1 MPPPSLVNKREQVL
15 LVRGKRYRVM
25 KLLGKGGSS
34 RVYEAFDEEKNT
46 VVAIKRVDLSDV
58 DEAQR
63 AGFVNEINL
72 LHKLQG
78 EDRIIKLYDYEK
90 VVGEEEDL
98 LYVVME
104 KGDTDLASLI
114 KKYTMKKEMTPA
126 MIKHY
131 WSEMLHAVAVIHKRG
146 VIHKDLKPANF
157 MLVAGT
163 LKLIDFGI
171 ASSIQ
176 SDKTSITIDNQV
188 GTFNYMSPES
198 IQDLNGPQF
207 DRQGNRK
214 PCVKISFK
222 TDVWSLGCILY
233 HLTYGK
239 LPFADIKYPL
249 MKLQAITNNDHQIP
263 FPSLPDLDPRL
274 VVVIKSCLE
283 RDVRSRA
290 SVEQLLTH
298 SFLREEASTVSAQS
312 AASNPAVNSLRMLEA
327 LEGVLSPNTFK
338 KTKEGFRLVSQ
349 LEK

>member
-1 MPPPSLVNKREQVL
+1 MQPPAASVTVQARSKEQVL
-15 LVRGKRYRVM
+15 EVRGKRYRVM
-25 KLLGKGGSS
+25 KLLGRGGSS
-34 RVYEAFDEEKNT
+34 RVYEAFDEEKNI

-58 DEAQR
+58 EEAQR
-63 AGFVNEINL
+63 AGTVAILIYCHSDIMIPGFVNEINL
-72 LHKLQG
+72 LHQLQG

-90 VVGEEEDL
+90 VVGEEEEL

-114 KKYTMKKEMTPA
+114 KKYTIKKEITPA

-198 IQDLNGPQF
+198 IQDLNGPQY
-207 DRQGNRK
+207 DKQGVRK

-263 FPSLPDLDPRL
+263 FPEMSDLDPRL
-274 VVVIKSCLE
+274 VVVIKSCLH
-283 RDVRSRA
+283 
-290 SVEQLLTH
+290 SV
-298 SFLREEASTVSAQS
+298 
-312 AASNPAVNSLRMLEA
+312 
-327 LEGVLSPNTFK
+327 
-338 KTKEGFRLVSQ
+338 TKPSQ
-349 LEK
+349 

>member
-1 MPPPSLVNKREQVL
+1 MR
-15 LVRGKRYRVM
+15 R
-25 KLLGKGGSS
+25 KGFYNLIS
-34 RVYEAFDEEKNT
+34 E
-46 VVAIKRVDLSDV
+46 
-58 DEAQR
+58 
-63 AGFVNEINL
+63 FVNEIDL
-72 LHKLQG
+72 LRQLQG
-78 EDRIIKLYDYEK
+78 EDRIIKLHDYEK

-114 KKYTMKKEMTPA
+114 KKYTIKKEITAA

-131 WSEMLHAVAVIHKRG
+131 WSEMLHAVAVIHQKG

-171 ASSIQ
+171 AKCVQ
-176 SDKTSITIDNQV
+176 SDMTSVIIDNPV

-207 DRQGNRK
+207 DKEGKKK
-214 PCVKISFK
+214 PGVKISFK
-222 TDVWSLGCILY
+222 SDVWSLGCILY

-249 MKLQAITNNDHQIP
+249 QKLQAISNSNHHIP
-263 FPSLPDLDPRL
+263 FPERSDLDPRL
-274 VVVIKSCLE
+274 VEVIKSCLE
-283 RDVRSRA
+283 RDVGRRA
-290 SVEQLLTH
+290 SVEELLSH
-298 SFLREEASTVSAQS
+298 SFLREEAPAAPAATKSAVH
-312 AASNPAVNSLRMLEA
+312 NLKMLEA
-327 LEGVLSPNTFK
+327 LEGVLSPNTFR
-338 KTKEGFRLVSQ
+338 KTKEGFRIVTQ